1 MANCKLDLYFPGWV
15 VIIKVKANLS
25 STGTGLPTGTELG
38 KKSIYWY
45 AYENISIGPSLFG

>member
-38 KKSIYWY
+38 NMKNMKKM
-45 AYENISIGPSLFG
+45 NILDKTLR

>member
-1 MANCKLDLYFPGWV
+1 M

-38 KKSIYWY
+38 NIDRAFKVAVAAFDGGGNGVCLIGSI
-45 AYENISIGPSLFG
+45 